1 MLSPM
6 ILPLLTRAALAAP
19 ELLVSADSPAPS
31 GGSPLSMFPLMI
43 AMVAIIYFLI
53 IRPQQKEM
61 KEQET
66 LIAGLQKGD
75 AVILASGLH
84 GRVYEVHDGTL
95 LLEIADRVRVT
106 VEKSSVKRKLVAAP
120 ADAAKGS

>member
-6 ILPLLTRAALAAP
+6 FLPLLTRVALAAP
-19 ELLVSADSPAPS
+19 ELLVSADTPAPA
-31 GGSPLSMFPLMI
+31 GGSPMSMFPLMI

-61 KEQET
+61 KEQES

-75 AVILASGLH
+75 AVILGSGLH
-84 GRVYEVHDGTL
+84 GRVYEVHDTTL

-106 VEKSSVKRKLVAAP
+106 VDKAAVKRKLVAAP
-120 ADAAKGS
+120 ADATKGS

>member
-1 MLSPM
+1 
-6 ILPLLTRAALAAP
+6 
-19 ELLVSADSPAPS
+19 
-31 GGSPLSMFPLMI
+31 
-43 AMVAIIYFLI
+43 
-53 IRPQQKEM
+53 M

-95 LLEIADRVRVT
+95 LLEIADRVRIT

-120 ADAAKGS
+120 TDAAKGS